1 MGLLN
6 QVFQGNPN
14 VLGAVPSGGS
24 PTAPNV
30 AVDTVDS
37 SLFINAGNGWQP
49 MTVVAQRSI
58 ASAQVAN
65 NANVS
70 TFTAP
75 VSGLYEVQLYEVSTN
90 TPTSG
95 ALPAMTA
102 TYTDLDSNTAV
113 TQTIAATA
121 STVGAP
127 GVVNQGRLLVN
138 LKAGGTVVVATSS
151 YVAGSGTALAYNVKS
166 RVSYLG

>member
-14 VLGAVPSGGS
+14 ALGVVASGGS
-24 PTAPNV
+24 TTAPNV
-30 AVDTVDS
+30 GIDTVDGV
-37 SLFINAGNGWQP
+37 LFMSVGNGWQP
-49 MTVVAQRSI
+49 LSGTVQRSV

-90 TPTSG
+90 TPTGG

-102 TYTDLDSNTAV
+102 TYTDPSSNTSV

-121 STVGAP
+121 STVGAA

-138 LKAGGTVVVATSS
+138 LKAGGTVVMATSS
-151 YVAGSGTALAYNVKS
+151 YVAGGGTALAYDVKS